1 MKKKI
6 SLSVLIVLAIGCIV
20 ILVSNNFKENITIK
34 SLSKEDMIIEI
45 EKYSDRVEESKI
57 SSIEKELN
65 VDNKYKAIM
74 IKNEDNKIGMAIFK
88 ADNKSNSYKIMDV
101 SFGGRQEYKQIEK
114 SNYYIVYGEKPNS
127 KYKQVD
133 ITIESY
139 TNKNEVVHETNKLNL
154 DKGNYYLEYSTLAAN
169 LYPSVALPD
178 KYIFSK

>member
-1 MKKKI
+1 M
-6 SLSVLIVLAIGCIV
+6 
-20 ILVSNNFKENITIK
+20 FT
-34 SLSKEDMIIEI
+34 
-45 EKYSDRVEESKI
+45 
-57 SSIEKELN
+57 
-65 VDNKYKAIM
+65 
-74 IKNEDNKIGMAIFK
+74 NEDDKIGMAILK
-88 ADNKSNSYKIMDV
+88 ADTKSNSYKIMDV

-139 TNKNEVVHETNKLNL
+139 TNENEVLHETNKLNL